1 MQFRYELS
9 KAALVQGARLQNGDG
24 QAIVFGGGLFT
35 VFTVTSLP
43 DFFNKYEG
51 RTLATVVLLWL
62 LFCAIAGLTVAALTT
77 FVLIPMRAGSLYR
90 QNPMLYGAMAIAAD
104 DEGITITGPRM
115 TSRLAW
121 SDLRGFKENG
131 KIFLLCLSK
140 SVGHTIPKQD
150 LSDQTIREFRALLE
164 QKLRRLPRLSG
175 LI

>member
-90 QNPMLYGAMAIAAD
+90 
-104 DEGITITGPRM
+104 
-115 TSRLAW
+115 
-121 SDLRGFKENG
+121 
-131 KIFLLCLSK
+131 
-140 SVGHTIPKQD
+140 
-150 LSDQTIREFRALLE
+150 
-164 QKLRRLPRLSG
+164 
-175 LI
+175 